1 MRSKAAQNAMR
12 SGVVVIGAVA
22 FGYLSFKIGFKPYLD
37 RAQQEL
43 SHLEPDPHSTSS
55 SGSGTDGSSA
65 YPEDSAAVV
74 LKDEVDG
81 EIR

>member
-1 MRSKAAQNAMR
+1 MR

-22 FGYLSFKIGFKPYLD
+22 FAYLSFKIGFKPYLD

-43 SHLEPDPHSTSS
+43 SQVEPT
-55 SGSGTDGSSA
+55 TGSSVA
-65 YPEDSAAVV
+65 SGASTYPEDDVAVV

>member
-1 MRSKAAQNAMR
+1 MRSRATQNAMR

-22 FGYLSFKIGFKPYLD
+22 FGYLSFKVGFKPYLD

-43 SHLEPDPHSTSS
+43 SHLEPNPHS
-55 SGSGTDGSSA
+55 SGSVADGSGA
-65 YPEDSAAVV
+65 YTEENGVGVV